1 MIILLSMI
9 CPAIPV
15 SLQMLPPSFMIP
27 VVFEAFSCVS
37 MDGGTTQSTFETLT
51 SDSSGIGDD
60 HGHLSKTLARNKCNV
75 LCHLDGIIAITD
87 LPLATAARKKEFMTQ
102 CRDE

>member
-1 MIILLSMI
+1 MI
-9 CPAIPV
+9 CPVIPV

-60 HGHLSKTLARNKCNV
+60 HGHLSKTLARNGCDV
-75 LCHLDGIIAITD
+75 LCHLDGVIAITD

-102 CRDE
+102 CCDE

>member
-1 MIILLSMI
+1 MI

-15 SLQMLPPSFMIP
+15 SLQTLPPSFMIP

-60 HGHLSKTLARNKCNV
+60 HGHLSKNLPRDGCDV
-75 LCHLDGIIAITD
+75 LRHLDGVIAIVD
-87 LPLATAARKKEFMTQ
+87 LPLATVALCHERINHMA
-102 CRDE
+102 CDE

>member
-1 MIILLSMI
+1 MI

-15 SLQMLPPSFMIP
+15 SLQTLPPSFMIP

-60 HGHLSKTLARNKCNV
+60 HGHLSKTLARNKCNE
-75 LCHLDGIIAITD
+75 LCYLDGIIAITD

-102 CRDE
+102 CCDE

>member
-1 MIILLSMI
+1 MI

-15 SLQMLPPSFMIP
+15 SLQTLPPSFMIP

-60 HGHLSKTLARNKCNV
+60 HFHLSKNLPHNGCDV

-102 CRDE
+102 CCDE